1 MRPPPSYGD
10 NDVVSPILKEFA
22 GSPLLLV
29 KGNGA
34 QSFRPLPP
42 RAEPQ
47 HPCTSEKAYKES
59 MGGLVAGTPSGTAY
73 LTRPCFSQEMDST
86 NLTTGLSPSA
96 SRHSNWSPWSTKM
109 LRQRPAH
116 TAHTNEMGA
125 ATFIETPRS
134 STTSVMRDRQNSFHL
149 INSARFTPSVKT
161 TQVHDSTK
169 SSFNA
174 SATWTTASGFNS
186 WSRGAQTWSL
196 GRPTSGA
203 PMKKFAPRSLSAQG
217 FGS

>member
-47 HPCTSEKAYKES
+47 HPWTSEKAYKLS
-59 MGGLVAGTPSGTAY
+59 MGGEVAGTPSGTAY
-73 LTRPCFSQEMDST
+73 LTRPCFSCEMDST
-86 NLTTGLSPSA
+86 NRTTGRSPSA
-96 SRHSNWSPWSTKM
+96 SRHSNCSPWSTKM
-109 LRQRPAH
+109 GRHKPAH
-116 TAHTNEMGA
+116 TAHTKLIGA
-125 ATFIETPRS
+125 EIVECTPLS
-134 STTSVMRDRQNSFHL
+134 STTSAIRERQNSFHL
-149 INSARFTPSVKT
+149 TNSALLTPSVKT
-161 TQVHDSTK
+161 THVHDDTK

-174 SATWTTASGFNS
+174 SATWTTASGFSSCNL
-186 WSRGAQTWSL
+186 GAQTWSL
-196 GRPTSGA
+196 GRPTSCA
-203 PMKKFAPRSLSAQG
+203 PIKKV
-217 FGS
+217 